1 MVLSFFMGEFPRIRR
16 GALPVRRSR
25 LSLRDIP
32 GPALVGAASAA
43 SSLVPAAASE
53 ELAAEA
59 APTRVERLRRPVTA
73 EAARGARAHHRAPRP
88 VLAYRCPAEVVVVD
102 PHVLQRVLLRLAAV
116 TAVLPP

>member
-1 MVLSFFMGEFPRIRR
+1 MCLSFFMGEFPRIRR

-73 EAARGARAHHRAPRP
+73 EAARGAREHHRALRP
-88 VLAYRCPAEVVVVD
+88 VLAYRGRSEEPTSEL
-102 PHVLQRVLLRLAAV
+102 PSLMRISY
-116 TAVLPP
+116 AVLCLQKK